1 MKHAIVI
8 GSGAGGATV
17 AKELQGKFDVS
28 VLEAGKEFQPL
39 SYELS
44 TIERV
49 KKTGLLL
56 DERELPLFFRSLQIR
71 KTSDMVLV
79 NGLCLG
85 GSTTVSCGNA
95 VRMDQDL

>member
-17 AKELQGKFDVS
+17 AKELQGKYDVT

-39 SYELS
+39 SYELP

-49 KKTGLLL
+49 KKTGLLR
-56 DERELPLFFRSLQIR
+56 DER
-71 KTSDMVLV
+71 
-79 NGLCLG
+79 
-85 GSTTVSCGNA
+85 
-95 VRMDQDL
+95 

>member
-17 AKELQGKFDVS
+17 AKEIQGKYDVT
-28 VLEAGKEFQPL
+28 VLEAGGEFQPF
-39 SYELS
+39 SFELPAM
-44 TIERV
+44 ERV

-56 DERELPLFFRSLQIR
+56 DEREIPFFFRSLQIR

-79 NGLCLG
+79 N
-85 GSTTVSCGNA
+85 
-95 VRMDQDL
+95 